1 MYKKLIILLISLI
14 VTGYK
19 IISAEELPHDL
30 FYTDFNDIDL
40 FPSCSKLKDPLA
52 AQPIKQSPPKYPRKA
67 LMQGVQ
73 GTVLVALDL
82 SEKGTVSSSK
92 VIWSSSDDPKYENI
106 FDKNSI
112 RASES
117 FIYQPKTNEYGE
129 AVPSKAHTVI
139 TYRIEG
145 QEETLNLGSH
155 TRKFRSLSRLLKKDP
170 DKFLIEVEELL
181 NQNDLEK
188 IQRAIYLYYKG
199 LVHYRRGSDTKEV
212 IAILEDS
219 QKNYY
224 ETYTFETEDKEA
236 NNIILMGNNESKL
249 HTFNGILLGQ
259 LYLEQSRWNEAAVQN
274 ATVLR
279 NAKTQRIKS
288 PRNLQA
294 YLNLGISAY
303 NLKLWCQ
310 ASESWK
316 SAVALSEEITK
327 PIPEWILPYIN
338 EANKRRALEITE

>member
-1 MYKKLIILLISLI
+1 MYKKLIILSISLI
-14 VTGYK
+14 ITGNK
-19 IISAEELPHDL
+19 IISAEELPYDL
-30 FYTDFNDIDL
+30 FYTDFNNMNL

-92 VIWSSSDDPKYENI
+92 VIWSSSDDPKFENI
-106 FDKNSI
+106 FDKSSI
-112 RASES
+112 RASEN
-117 FIYQPKTNEYGE
+117 FIYQPKTNEYGKE
-129 AVPSKAHTVI
+129 VTSKAHAIIIFTI
-139 TYRIEG
+139 QG
-145 QEETLNLGSH
+145 QEETLNLGSQ
-155 TRKFRSLSRLLKKDP
+155 TRKFASLSGLLKKDP

-224 ETYTFETEDKEA
+224 ETYTFETENKEE

-259 LYLEQSRWNEAAVQN
+259 LYLEQSRWNEAALQN

-279 NAKTQRIKS
+279 NARTQRSKS
-288 PRNLQA
+288 PRYLQA
-294 YLNLGISAY
+294 FLNLGISAY
-303 NLKLWCQ
+303 NLKLWCH

-316 SAVALSEEITK
+316 SAVALSQEINK
-327 PIPEWILPYIN
+327 PIPEWISPYIK
-338 EANKRRALEITE
+338 EANKRRALETME

>member
-1 MYKKLIILLISLI
+1 MYKKLIILSISLI
-14 VTGYK
+14 ITGNK
-19 IISAEELPHDL
+19 IISAEELPYDL
-30 FYTDFNDIDL
+30 FYTDFNNMNL

-52 AQPIKQSPPKYPRKA
+52 AKPIKQSPPKYPRKA
-67 LMQGVQ
+67 LMNGVQ
-73 GTVLVALDL
+73 GTVLVALDI

-92 VIWSSSDDPKYENI
+92 VIWSSSDDPKFENI

-112 RASES
+112 RASEN
-117 FIYQPKTNEYGE
+117 FIYQPKTNEYGKE
-129 AVPSKAHTVI
+129 VTSKAHTI
-139 TYRIEG
+139 IIFTIQG
-145 QEETLNLGSH
+145 QEETLNLGSQ
-155 TRKFRSLSRLLKKDP
+155 TRKFASLSGLLKKDP

-181 NQNDLEK
+181 NRNDLEK

-224 ETYTFETEDKEA
+224 ETYTFETENKEE

-259 LYLEQSRWNEAAVQN
+259 LYLEQSRWNEAALQN

-279 NAKTQRIKS
+279 NARTQRSKS
-288 PRNLQA
+288 PRYLQA
-294 YLNLGISAY
+294 FLNLGISAY
-303 NLKLWCQ
+303 NLKLWCH

-316 SAVALSEEITK
+316 SAVALSQEINK
-327 PIPEWILPYIN
+327 PIPEWISPYIK
-338 EANKRRALEITE
+338 EANKRRALETME

>member
-14 VTGYK
+14 ITGNK
-19 IISAEELPHDL
+19 IISAEELPYDL
-30 FYTDFNDIDL
+30 FYTDFNNMNL
-40 FPSCSKLKDPLA
+40 FQSFSKLKYPLA
-52 AQPIKQSPPKYPRKA
+52 AKPIKQSPPKYPRKA
-67 LMQGVQ
+67 LMNGVQ
-73 GTVLVALDL
+73 GTVLVALDI

-92 VIWSSSDDPKYENI
+92 VIWSSSDDPKFENI

-112 RASES
+112 RASEN
-117 FIYQPKTNEYGE
+117 FIYQPKTNEYGKE
-129 AVPSKAHTVI
+129 VTSKAHAIIIFTI
-139 TYRIEG
+139 QG
-145 QEETLNLGSH
+145 QEETLNLGSQ
-155 TRKFRSLSRLLKKDP
+155 TRKFASLSGLLKKDP

-181 NQNDLEK
+181 NRNDLEK

-224 ETYTFETEDKEA
+224 ETYTFETENKEE

-259 LYLEQSRWNEAAVQN
+259 LYLEQSRWNEAALQN

-279 NAKTQRIKS
+279 NARTQRSKS
-288 PRNLQA
+288 PRYLQA
-294 YLNLGISAY
+294 FLNLGISAY
-303 NLKLWCQ
+303 NLKLWCH

-316 SAVALSEEITK
+316 SAVALSQEINK
-327 PIPEWILPYIN
+327 PIPEWISPYIK
-338 EANKRRALEITE
+338 EANKRRALETME

>member
-14 VTGYK
+14 ITGNK
-19 IISAEELPHDL
+19 IISAEELPYDL
-30 FYTDFNDIDL
+30 FYADLNDIDL

-92 VIWSSSDDPKYENI
+92 VIWSSSDDPKFENI
-106 FDKNSI
+106 FDKSSI
-112 RASES
+112 RASEN
-117 FIYQPKTNEYGE
+117 FIYQPKTNEYGKE
-129 AVPSKAHTVI
+129 VTSKAHAIIIFTI
-139 TYRIEG
+139 QG
-145 QEETLNLGSH
+145 QEETLNLGSQ
-155 TRKFRSLSRLLKKDP
+155 TRKFASLSGLLKKDP

-181 NQNDLEK
+181 NRNDLEK

-224 ETYTFETEDKEA
+224 ETYTFETENKEE

-259 LYLEQSRWNEAAVQN
+259 LYLEQSRWNEAALQN

-279 NAKTQRIKS
+279 NARTQRSKS
-288 PRNLQA
+288 PRYLQA
-294 YLNLGISAY
+294 FLNLGISAY
-303 NLKLWCQ
+303 NLKLWCH

-316 SAVALSEEITK
+316 SAVALSQEINK
-327 PIPEWILPYIN
+327 PIPEWISPYIK
-338 EANKRRALEITE
+338 EANKRRALETME